1 MISPHTLLG
10 AWLLLSVPAL
20 GSDACQTP
28 PVNHPGTAFSYVQP
42 LNTTIL
48 GVDGHSPPVF
58 PSPKINGTGGWEAAL
73 HKAQKWVKKLTT
85 EEKAWM
91 ATGQPGPCVG
101 NILPIPRLNFTGLCL
116 QNGPQCVE
124 EGSYSSVFVSGVSAA
139 ASWDRKLL
147 YERGNAL
154 AKEHKQKG
162 SHVILGPIGGPLGRS
177 PYNGR
182 TWEGFAADPYL
193 TGVCMEETINGMQDA
208 GVQANAKHFIAYE
221 QETQRNPTYAPDA
234 NATTYIQ
241 DSVSSNL
248 DDRTMHEIYMWPFA
262 NAVRARVASAMCSYN
277 RVNGSHSCQNSYV
290 LNHLLKTELG
300 FQGYVMS
307 DWGATHSGVS
317 SIESG
322 MDMTMPGGFTL
333 YGELWT
339 EGSYFGKNLTSALKN
354 GTVDMDRMDDM
365 IVRIMT
371 PYFWLNQDRNYPSV
385 DASVGPLNVDSAPDT
400 WLYDWQFTGTS
411 NRDVRGNHSALIR
424 AHGAASTVLLKNEK
438 NALPLRK
445 PRNLIIA
452 GNDAGPLTQ
461 GPDTLG
467 DFEFG
472 VLANSGSSGACRFS
486 YLSNPLEAISAR
498 ARKDGT
504 LVQSYLNNTQIVDTG
519 LESLAIPQHPDA
531 CLVFLKSYSSE
542 GEDRSYL
549 ELDWNANAVVEAVAK
564 FCNNTI
570 VITNSGG
577 INTMPFADNE
587 NVTAILAQHYAG
599 EETGNA
605 IADVLYGDV
614 NPSAKLPYVIA
625 YNASDYNAPLTTNVT
640 TNGTYDWQSWF
651 DEELEVG
658 YRYFDAH
665 DIPVRYEFGFGLSYT
680 TFDLQSLKAKTK
692 TASNLTALP
701 EKRPVQP
708 GGNPALWDTVYTLQA
723 EVSNTGDV
731 AGYTVPQL
739 YVEYPS
745 STPAGTPPS
754 QLRGF
759 DKIWLRAGQKK
770 TVTFELMRRDVSYWD
785 VVAQDWRIPAGQ
797 FTFKAGFSSRDFR
810 SNVNATLIST

>member
-1 MISPHTLLG
+1 MISPKTVLG
-10 AWLLLSVPAL
+10 AWLLLSVPSL
-20 GSDACQTP
+20 GSEVCQTP
-28 PVNHPGTAFSYVQP
+28 PVDHPGTAFSYVQP

-58 PSPKINGTGGWEAAL
+58 PSPKMNGTGGWETAL
-73 HKAQKWVKKLTT
+73 HKARQFVKKLTI
-85 EEKAWM
+85 EEKSGM
-91 ATGQPGPCVG
+91 ATGEPGPCVG
-101 NILPIPRLNFTGLCL
+101 NILPIPRLNFSGLCL

-124 EGSYSSVFVSGVSAA
+124 EGSYSSVFISGVSAA
-139 ASWDRKLL
+139 ATWDRQLL

-154 AKEHKQKG
+154 ANEHKAKG

-193 TGVCMEETINGMQDA
+193 TGVCMEETITGMQDA

-307 DWGATHSGVS
+307 DWGATHSGVA

-322 MDMTMPGGFTL
+322 MDMTMPGGFTV

-339 EGSYFGKNLTSALKN
+339 EGSFFGKNLTSALKN

-371 PYFWLNQDRNYPSV
+371 PYFWLGQERNYPSV

-400 WLYDWQFTGTS
+400 WRYDWQFTGSS
-411 NRDVRGNHSALIR
+411 NRDVRGNHSAMIR

-461 GPDTLG
+461 GQDTLG
-467 DFEFG
+467 NYEFG

-486 YLSNPLEAISAR
+486 FLSNPLEAISAR

-519 LESLAIPQHPDA
+519 LSSLAIPQHPDA
-531 CLVFLKSYSSE
+531 CLVFLKSYSAE

-549 ELDWNANAVVEAVAK
+549 ELDWNANAVVETVAK

-605 IADVLYGDV
+605 IADILYGDV

-625 YNASDYNAPLTTNVT
+625 YNESDYNAPLTTAVK

-651 DEELEVG
+651 NEELEVG

-680 TFDLQSLKAKTK
+680 TFDLQNLKPKTK
-692 TASNLTALP
+692 LAGNLTALP

-731 AGYTVPQL
+731 GGYTIPQL
-739 YVEYPS
+739 YVEYPD

-785 VVAQDWRIPAGQ
+785 VVAQDWRIPTGK

-810 SNVNATLIST
+810 SNSNATLIST